1 MALYREKTPDV
12 WIVAAPRHQEALG
25 LLLLALSV
33 TVLGVTLYRMLNGL
47 LAFVQPLLVG
57 LAVGAVGAEFL
68 LRNDRYIFDRASK
81 TLFLKRPFRRT
92 VGWDFSALERIELVR
107 APGGRRDAELVFKD
121 GARAF
126 LSRGE
131 AAAAET
137 EGGKLAAFV
146 GVPLEKK
153 GA

>member
-1 MALYREKTPDV
+1 M
-12 WIVAAPRHQEALG
+12 
-25 LLLLALSV
+25 LLLVLSV

-57 LAVGAVGAEFL
+57 LAVGAAGAEFL
-68 LRNDRYIFDRASK
+68 LRNDRYIFDRGSK

-92 VGWDFSALERIELVR
+92 VGWDFSALERIDLVR
-107 APGGRRDAELVFKD
+107 APGGRSDAELVFKD

-131 AAAAET
+131 AAELS
-137 EGGKLAAFV
+137 EESERFAAF
-146 GVPLEKK
+146 LKISLDRK
-153 GA
+153 